1 MMRVTQLCATL
12 LLAVLLLGGSVHAEP
27 KAKPDKTCRSAGV
40 LKFEPETH
48 PMQRTKGM
56 EVCSKYRKSTCCN
69 ATHVHALRLKI
80 REPVVAKFSRKCQ
93 ALTEEMACSSC
104 HPLMGTWE
112 MKNVC
117 PSLCNDWYDA
127 CKDEYYAYGGAG
139 TLAPCYGNA
148 LVCSPL
154 KSIAKSGSDFCVH
167 MGFHVGGD
175 ADAEGIDCFD
185 GSVPEQLGEAEP
197 TEPWQMQLKRML
209 EEEAE
214 NPSGL
219 FIAGCFALV
228 TMILMGGRFARQFGD
243 PFGGDQL
250 SLMEVRRLQ
259 QDRYERGE
267 QMYEDETDSSSDE
280 EHAPRSTIDQEND
293 ESEPATGTS

>member
-1 MMRVTQLCATL
+1 MMRATL
-12 LLAVLLLGGSVHAEP
+12 LLAVLLMGSAVQAEP
-27 KAKPDKTCRSAGV
+27 KTKPDNTCRSAGV
-40 LKFEPETH
+40 LKFDAETL

-69 ATHVHALRLKI
+69 ATHAHALRLKI
-80 REPVVAKFSRKCQ
+80 REPVVAKFGRKCQ
-93 ALTEEMACSSC
+93 AMTEEMACSSC

-154 KSIAKSGSDFCVH
+154 KTIAKSGADFCVD
-167 MGFHVGGD
+167 MGFHVGSD
-175 ADAEGIDCFD
+175 ADAEGVDCFD
-185 GSVPEQLGEAEP
+185 GSVPDALGKAEP
-197 TEPWQMQLKRML
+197 TEPWQKRLQRML

-219 FIAGCFALV
+219 FIAGCFILV
-228 TMILMGGRFARQFGD
+228 TMILMGGRFVRQLGD

-250 SLMEVRRLQ
+250 NLTEVRRLQ
-259 QDRYERGE
+259 QERYERGE
-267 QMYEDETDSSSDE
+267 QMYDDETDSSSDE
-280 EHAPRSTIDQEND
+280 EYAPRTMANQADDERENSST
-293 ESEPATGTS
+293 PATS